1 MAILYEPRI
10 PPHKLDLKVGAICTI
25 QRNLSTEKG
34 LVKNAQV
41 IIRELN
47 RYSIKVG
54 VLPRPQDV
62 NQEVQEFPLSRIN
75 FEFNPN
81 RSSWTVLRRQFPL
94 RLAYATTLNSSQ
106 GLTLDQ
112 AVLDL
117 QQRVFAHR
125 QLYTALTWIRQWG
138 DGRVL
143 FGPTNVAGLANNVVS
158 QELLLDSMEG

>member
-1 MAILYEPRI
+1 M
-10 PPHKLDLKVGAICTI
+10 
-25 QRNLSTEKG
+25 
-34 LVKNAQV
+34 
-41 IIRELN
+41 
-47 RYSIKVG
+47 
-54 VLPRPQDV
+54 
-62 NQEVQEFPLSRIN
+62 
-75 FEFNPN
+75 
-81 RSSWTVLRRQFPL
+81 

-117 QQRVFAHR
+117 RQRVFAHR
-125 QLYTALTWIRQWG
+125 QLYTALTRIRQWG